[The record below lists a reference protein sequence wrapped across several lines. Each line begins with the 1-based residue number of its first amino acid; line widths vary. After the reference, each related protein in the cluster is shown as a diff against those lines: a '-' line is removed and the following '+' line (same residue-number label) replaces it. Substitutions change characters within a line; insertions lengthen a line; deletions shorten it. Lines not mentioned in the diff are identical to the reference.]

1 MWTTQTKLFEQG
13 DIKPMKYMKKL
24 MTLLAVLTLALA
36 MAVPAFA
43 ETTTTTYTITINNG
57 TGIYAAYQIFKGD
70 LYNNTLSNIEWGDNV
85 TDEGQKALGNAAEKA
100 TTLTGETEAKAF
112 AVEVAKYLTDHPAG
126 TGKDSIEVSSPGYY
140 LIKNTSVG
148 EGEVFT
154 DYILQVVKNVTVQP
168 KSGKPTLDKQIK
180 HNETGVWGVVGDNQ
194 IGDTVEFR
202 TITTVPNVSGYT
214 QYTYVIYD
222 EMSAGLTSNVKNE
235 NDVTIKVNDTTEL
248 DKNYYTVT
256 VDETNANKFTVTV
269 DVLKAIQDN
278 KMLAG
283 NELYTYYT
291 GILNE
296 NAKVYNDGK
305 QDNKAYLEYSNN
317 PHDHA
322 TTNST
327 PVKVVYDWTF
337 KMGVKKVD
345 GADDTPLTDAKFVLS
360 KEKNCDL
367 GAIGDDGQPHNTE
380 NLISLIK
387 NSDGSYTVAPAGYNG
402 SVVNV
407 ITAGDIT
414 INGLDDATVYYLYET
429 KAPAGYNRL
438 TAAVRFEITATY
450 SDAGDNCTSVTA
462 TVNNDVQS
470 SVSVNVRNNK
480 GSTLPSTGGIG
491 TTLFYVIGGVLMA
504 VAAVLLVTKKRMN
517 NK

>member
-1 MWTTQTKLFEQG
+1 
-13 DIKPMKYMKKL
+13 MKYMKKL
-24 MTLLAVLTLALA
+24 ITLLAVLTLALA

-43 ETTTTTYTITINNG
+43 ETTTPTKYTITINNG
-57 TGIYAAYQIFKGD
+57 TGNYAAYQIFKGD
-70 LYNNTLSNIEWGDNV
+70 LHEKTLSNIEWGDNV
-85 TDEGQKALGNAAEKA
+85 TDEGRTKFGNAADKA
-100 TTLTGETEAKAF
+100 KTITTEADAKAF
-112 AVEVAKYLTDHPAG
+112 AVEVAKYLTDPAAG
-126 TGKDSIEVSSPGYY
+126 TGTDSITVSGPGYY

-154 DYILQVVKNVTVQP
+154 DYILRVVGDVKVNP
-168 KSGKPTLDKQIK
+168 KSGKPTLDKQIR

-202 TITTVPNVSGYT
+202 TLTTVPIVSGYT
-214 QYTYVIYD
+214 QYTYVIHD
-222 EMSAGLTSNVKNE
+222 EMSAGLTSNVRSNE
-235 NDVTIKVNDTTEL
+235 DVTIKVNDETVL

-256 VDETNANKFTVTV
+256 VDEVNTNKFTVTV
-269 DVLKAIQDN
+269 DVLNAIKDG
-278 KMLAG
+278 KMVEG
-283 NELYTYYT
+283 NTLYTYYT

-296 NAKVYNDGK
+296 KAKVYNDGK

-345 GADDTPLTDAKFVLS
+345 GADGTPLTDAKFVLS

-407 ITAGDIT
+407 MTAGDIT

-491 TTLFYVIGGVLMA
+491 TTLFYVIGGGLMA

>member
-1 MWTTQTKLFEQG
+1 
-13 DIKPMKYMKKL
+13 MKYMKKFMAL
-24 MTLLAVLTLALA
+24 IATLTLALA

-43 ETTTTTYTITINNG
+43 ATPTTYTITIKNG
-57 TGIYAAYQIFKGD
+57 TGTYKAYQIFKGD
-70 LYNNTLSNIEWGDNV
+70 LYNDTLSNIEWGDNV
-85 TDEGQKALGNAAEKA
+85 TDEGRTKFGNAADKA
-100 TTLTGETEAKAF
+100 KRITTEADAKAF
-112 AVEVAKYLTDHPAG
+112 AVEVAKYLTDPAAG
-126 TGKDSIEVSSPGYY
+126 TGTDSITGLAAGYY

-148 EGEVFT
+148 EGEVYT
-154 DYILQVVKNVTVQP
+154 DYILQVVKNVEVNP

-180 HNETGVWGVVGDNQ
+180 HNDNGEWGVVGDNQ

-202 TITTVPNVSGYT
+202 TLTTVPIVSGYT
-214 QYTYVIYD
+214 EYTYVIHD
-222 EMSAGLTSNVKNE
+222 EMSAGLTSNVRSND
-235 NDVTIKVNDTTEL
+235 DVTIKVNDEDAKVL

-256 VDETNANKFTVTV
+256 VDPENANKFTVTV
-269 DVLKAIQDN
+269 DVLNAIKDG
-278 KMLAG
+278 KMA
-283 NELYTYYT
+283 EEDTLYTYYT

-296 NAKVYNDGK
+296 NAAVYDVGK
-305 QDNKAYLEYSNN
+305 QNNKAYLEYSNN
-317 PHDHA
+317 PHDN
-322 TTNST
+322 TTKNVT
-327 PVKVVYDWTF
+327 PEKVVYDWTF
-337 KMGVKKVD
+337 KMEVDKVD
-345 GADDTPLTDAKFVLS
+345 GESKTPLSDAKFVLS

-407 ITAGDIT
+407 MTAGDIT

-438 TAAVRFEITATY
+438 TDAVKFKITATY
-450 SDAGDNCTSVTA
+450 NDTGDHYTSVTA
-462 TVNNDVQS
+462 AVNDVDQS
-470 SVSVNVRNNK
+470 SVSVQVANNK

-491 TTLFYVIGGVLMA
+491 TTLFYVIGGGLMA

-517 NK
+517 SK

>member
-1 MWTTQTKLFEQG
+1 
-13 DIKPMKYMKKL
+13 MKYMKKL
-24 MTLLAVLTLALA
+24 ITLLAVLTLALA

-43 ETTTTTYTITINNG
+43 ETTTPTKYTITINNG
-57 TGIYAAYQIFKGD
+57 TGNYAAYQIFKGD
-70 LYNNTLSNIEWGDNV
+70 LHEKTLSNIEWGDNV
-85 TDEGQKALGNAAEKA
+85 TDEGRTKFGNAADKA
-100 TTLTGETEAKAF
+100 KTITTEADAKAF
-112 AVEVAKYLTDHPAG
+112 AVEVAKYLTDPAAG
-126 TGKDSIEVSSPGYY
+126 TGTDSITVSGPGYY

-154 DYILQVVKNVTVQP
+154 DYILRVVGDVKVNP
-168 KSGKPTLDKQIK
+168 KSGKPTLDKQIR

-202 TITTVPNVSGYT
+202 TLTTVPIVSGYT
-214 QYTYVIYD
+214 QYTYVIHD
-222 EMSAGLTSNVKNE
+222 EMSAGLTSNVRSNE
-235 NDVTIKVNDTTEL
+235 DVTIKVNDETVL

-256 VDETNANKFTVTV
+256 VDEVNTNKFTVTV
-269 DVLKAIQDN
+269 DVLNAIKDG
-278 KMLAG
+278 KMVEG
-283 NELYTYYT
+283 NTLYTYYT

-296 NAKVYNDGK
+296 KAKVYNDGK
-305 QDNKAYLEYSNN
+305 QENKAYLEYSNN

-345 GADDTPLTDAKFVLS
+345 GADGTPLTDAKFVLS

-407 ITAGDIT
+407 MTAGDIT

-438 TAAVRFEITATY
+438 TDAVRFEITATY

-491 TTLFYVIGGVLMA
+491 TTLFYVIGGGLMA

>member
-1 MWTTQTKLFEQG
+1 
-13 DIKPMKYMKKL
+13 MKKFMAL
-24 MTLLAVLTLALA
+24 IATLTLALA

-43 ETTTTTYTITINNG
+43 EAATTTYTITINNG
-57 TGIYAAYQIFKGD
+57 TGTYKAYQIFKGD
-70 LYNNTLSNIEWGDNV
+70 LYNDTLSNIEWGDNV
-85 TDEGQKALGNAAEKA
+85 TDEGRTKFGNAADKA
-100 TTLTGETEAKAF
+100 KTITTEADAKAF
-112 AVEVAKYLTDHPAG
+112 AVEVAKYLTDPAAG
-126 TGKDSIEVSSPGYY
+126 TGTDSITGLAAGYY

-148 EGEVFT
+148 DGEVYT
-154 DYILQVVKNVTVQP
+154 DYILQVVKNVEVNP
-168 KSGKPTLDKQIK
+168 KSGKPTLDKQIR
-180 HNETGVWGVVGDNQ
+180 HNDNGEWGVVGDNQ

-202 TITTVPNVSGYT
+202 TITTVPIVSGYT
-214 QYTYVIYD
+214 QYTYVIHD
-222 EMSAGLTSNVKNE
+222 EMSAGLTSNVRSNE
-235 NDVTIKVNDTTEL
+235 DVTIKVNDETVL
-248 DKNYYTVT
+248 DKKYYTVT
-256 VDETNANKFTVTV
+256 VDGTNANKFTVTV
-269 DVLKAIQDN
+269 DVLNAIKDG
-278 KMLAG
+278 KMVEG
-283 NELYTYYT
+283 NTLYTYYT

-296 NAKVYNDGK
+296 KAKVYNDGK

-317 PHDHA
+317 PHDNT
-322 TTNST
+322 TTNKT
-327 PVKVVYDWTF
+327 PEKVVYDWTF

-345 GADDTPLTDAKFVLS
+345 GADGTPLTDAKFVLS
-360 KEKNCDL
+360 KNGNCSL
-367 GAIGDDGQPHNTE
+367 GTIGDDGTPSTTTDLI
-380 NLISLIK
+380 NLIE

-407 ITAGDIT
+407 MTAGDIT

-450 SDAGDNCTSVTA
+450 SDAGNNCTSVTA

-491 TTLFYVIGGVLMA
+491 TTLFYVIGGGLMA

>member
-1 MWTTQTKLFEQG
+1 
-13 DIKPMKYMKKL
+13 MKYMKKFMAL
-24 MTLLAVLTLALA
+24 IATLTLALA

-43 ETTTTTYTITINNG
+43 EAATTTYTITIKNG
-57 TGIYAAYQIFKGD
+57 TGTYKAYQIFKGD
-70 LYNNTLSNIEWGDNV
+70 LYNDTLSNIEWGDNV
-85 TDEGQKALGNAAEKA
+85 TDEGRTTFGNAADKA
-100 TTLTGETEAKAF
+100 ERITTEADAKAF
-112 AVEVAKYLTDHPAG
+112 AVEVAKYLTDPAAG
-126 TGKDSIEVSSPGYY
+126 TGTDSITGLAAGYY
-140 LIKNTSVG
+140 LIKNTSVE

-154 DYILQVVKNVTVQP
+154 DYILRVVKNVEVNP

-202 TITTVPNVSGYT
+202 TLTTVPIVSGYT
-214 QYTYVIYD
+214 EYTYVIYD
-222 EMSAGLTSNVKNE
+222 EMSAGLTSNVRSN
-235 NDVTIKVNDTTEL
+235 NDVTIKVNDETVL

-256 VDETNANKFTVTV
+256 VDEVNTNKFTVTV
-269 DVLKAIQDN
+269 DVLNAIEDGR
-278 KMLAG
+278 MAEG
-283 NELYTYYT
+283 NTLYTYYT

-296 NAKVYNDGK
+296 KAKVYNDGK

-345 GADDTPLTDAKFVLS
+345 GADGTPLTDAKFVLS

-387 NSDGSYTVAPAGYNG
+387 NSDGSYTVAPAGYTG
-402 SVVNV
+402 PVVNV
-407 ITAGDIT
+407 MTAGKIT
-414 INGLDDATVYYLYET
+414 IKGLDDATEYYLYET

-438 TAAVRFEITATY
+438 TDAVKFKITATY
-450 SDAGDNCTSVTA
+450 NDTGDHYTSVTA
-462 TVNNDVQS
+462 AVNNVEQS
-470 SVSVNVRNNK
+470 SVSVQVANNK

-491 TTLFYVIGGVLMA
+491 TTLFYVIGGGLMA

-517 NK
+517 SK